1 MVLRRGPGGTG
12 RALRAPGL
20 CSFPLPSVPR
30 AQVPARLLL
39 GAQPLSWP
47 GWGPVSQEGRGGCG
61 RSRNGNGRVA
71 GSRPRALT
79 RGRSLP
85 HSQRKQARE
94 LLAALQ
100 KVVVPIYCTSFLA
113 VEEDKQQKI
122 ARVRGTVPQA
132 EEQLSPSA
140 TTTEPVCRGPT
151 LGTRQASTTRNLTL
165 QGRAALTHR
174 NLRKPCTAAKS
185 QRSQK

>member
-1 MVLRRGPGGTG
+1 MTAP
-12 RALRAPGL
+12 ALKAPRL
-20 CSFPLPSVPR
+20 FFPSSHCSPSVTW
-30 AQVPARLLL
+30 AQAPAWVLW
-39 GAQPLSWP
+39 GAQPSSRP
-47 GWGPVSQEGRGGCG
+47 GWGPVSREGRGCC
-61 RSRNGNGRVA
+61 RWSRNGNGRVA

-122 ARVRGTVPQA
+122 ARVRGAAGRGRGRGGASGFPSDA
-132 EEQLSPSA
+132 ASPSSPTSSSCSSGRRMA
-140 TTTEPVCRGPT
+140 TLTTP
-151 LGTRQASTTRNLTL
+151 SSSSS
-165 QGRAALTHR
+165 RAR
-174 NLRKPCTAAKS
+174 P
-185 QRSQK
+185 